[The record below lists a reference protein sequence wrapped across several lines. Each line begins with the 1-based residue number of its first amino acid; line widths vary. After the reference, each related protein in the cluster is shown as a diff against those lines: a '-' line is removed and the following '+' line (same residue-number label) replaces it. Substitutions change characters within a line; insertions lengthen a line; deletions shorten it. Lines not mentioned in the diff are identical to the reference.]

1 MHSELTATVLSLTNI
16 NSSCIKVLCFFN
28 ETVIEDVNSTSIV
41 VVVVIICTVDVCRV
55 KVLIKLMS
63 LCR

>member
-41 VVVVIICTVDVCRV
+41 VVVIICTVDVCCV